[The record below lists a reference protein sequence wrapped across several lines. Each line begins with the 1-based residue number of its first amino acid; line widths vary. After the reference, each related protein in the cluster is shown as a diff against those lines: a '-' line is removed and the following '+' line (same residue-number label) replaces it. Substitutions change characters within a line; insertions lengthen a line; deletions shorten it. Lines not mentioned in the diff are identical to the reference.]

1 MSALFES
8 AKPIV
13 MIATA
18 DRPRAVP
25 FYRDV
30 LGLPMVA
37 EDDYASVFAVAG
49 VTIRLSTVPGWQ
61 PSGHTVFGFEV
72 ADAAATARALTAL
85 GVTMIRYPGFAQ
97 DADGLWSAPGGG
109 AKVGW
114 FLDPDGNNLSIAQF
128 GG

>member
-1 MSALFES
+1 MPELFEG
-8 AKPIV
+8 AKPVV

-25 FYRDV
+25 FYRDL
-30 LGLPMVA
+30 LGLRLVA
-37 EDDYASVFAVAG
+37 EDDYATVFLVGG
-49 VTIRLSTVPGWQ
+49 VMLRLSTVPGWA
-61 PSGHTVFGFEV
+61 PPAHTVFGFEV
-72 ADAAATARALTAL
+72 PDAAAAARALTAR
-85 GVTMIRYPGFAQ
+85 GVAMIRYPYFEQ
-97 DADGLWSAPGGG
+97 DGDGLWSPPGGG

>member
-1 MSALFES
+1 MSELF
-8 AKPIV
+8 AGATPIV

-18 DRPRAVP
+18 DRARAVP

-37 EDDYASVFAVAG
+37 EDDYASVFLVGG
-49 VTIRLSTVPGWQ
+49 VTLRLSIVQGWQ
-61 PSGHTVFGFEV
+61 PSAHTVFGFEV
-72 ADAAATARALTAL
+72 ADAAAAARALTAR
-85 GVTMIRYPGFAQ
+85 GVAMVRYPFFEQ
-97 DADGLWSAPGGG
+97 DADGLWSAPVGA

-114 FLDPDGNNLSIAQF
+114 FLDPDGNNLSITQV

>member
-1 MSALFES
+1 MSELF
-8 AKPIV
+8 AGATPVV

-18 DRPRAVP
+18 DRARALP

-30 LGLPMVA
+30 LGLPLVA
-37 EDDYASVFAVAG
+37 EDDYAAVFVVGGA
-49 VTIRLSTVPGWQ
+49 TLRLSSVEGWT
-61 PSGHTVFGFEV
+61 PHAHTVFGFQV
-72 ADAAATARALTAL
+72 ADAAAVARGLAAR
-85 GVTMIRYPGFAQ
+85 GVAMIRYPFLEA

-114 FLDPDGNNLSIAQF
+114 FLDPDGNNLSITQV